1 MEALSK
7 DKVSHLV
14 LGEIESMSEENR
26 TFILGKLVPPK
37 QKTLIW
43 E

>member
-26 TFILGKLVPPK
+26 TFILGKLVPQNK
-37 QKTLIW
+37 RL
-43 E
+43 